1 MTTELVEAVFF
12 SLENDNRGDFN
23 KIVSELYKFLKENDL
38 SNNSIREV
46 LQEFFLQKREYIFLE
61 YGKTYGQV
69 GIVVESLISNDE
81 NNNENNNGS
90 NNQESNNNNQ
100 ESNNNDEDNNDED
113 NNETY
118 DESNISVLFT
128 YYDSNTPYIQHGQLP
143 IYNMGI
149 NTNIMNQPEMI
160 NINNEITNIFQTMLQ
175 PSNQVLDNNINN
187 LFNILMTMPV
197 LNPQTM
203 TDVKNVINTD
213 ELEKLEVK
221 EYNMMNKEKYK
232 ECAICLEEYND
243 EDKVRILK
251 CEHGYHKEC
260 IDKWLTNCN
269 YKCPVCR
276 DESNEHHAEI

>member
-1 MTTELVEAVFF
+1 MTTELVDAVFF

-46 LQEFFLQKREYIFLE
+46 LQDFFLQKREYIFLE

-69 GIVVESLISNDE
+69 GIVVESLISNDDT
-81 NNNENNNGS
+81 
-90 NNQESNNNNQ
+90 NNQD
-100 ESNNNDEDNNDED
+100 SNNNDINDEEI
-113 NNETY
+113 NEETN
-118 DESNISVLFT
+118 DESNVSVLFT
-128 YYDSNTPYIQHGQLP
+128 YYDNNTPYIQTQIPLNNIP
-143 IYNMGI
+143 IYTNMIMQQDEI
-149 NTNIMNQPEMI
+149 NQ
-160 NINNEITNIFQTMLQ
+160 NINNEITNLFQTMLQ
-175 PSNQVLDNNINN
+175 PSNQVLGNNMHN
-187 LFNILMTMPV
+187 LFNMLMTIPV
-197 LNPQTM
+197 ITPPTM
-203 TDVKNVINTD
+203 TDVKNVINKE

-221 EYNMMNKEKYK
+221 EYKMMNKEKYK

-251 CEHGYHKEC
+251 CDHGYHQDC